1 MADQHIGA
9 NGITLRCRIEGPT
22 SGQVILFSNSLC
34 TDLSMWDDQAALF
47 SKRYRIVRY
56 DARGHGE
63 SGATAPPYT
72 LSMLT
77 EDVRSLL
84 DALGIEQVHFVG
96 LSLGGMVGQLFAARY
111 PNRLLSLALCDTSAR
126 MKREIW
132 EERLALARR
141 EGLEATIE
149 ASLQR
154 WFTKPFREHNPAV
167 IDRMRQTIRRTS
179 LDGYLGC
186 STAIMN
192 MDNIEQLPRIVTR
205 TLVLVGRQDPATPV
219 GDAEI
224 LHAQIAGSRLVIID
238 DAAHLPNIEQTQA
251 FNANLEHFLEYEGA
265 HA

>member
-1 MADQHIGA
+1 MADQQIRA
-9 NGITLRCRIEGPT
+9 NGITLRCRVEGPM
-22 SGQVILFSNSLC
+22 SGQVIVFSNSLC
-34 TDLSMWDDQAALF
+34 TDLSMWDDQVALF
-47 SKRYRIVRY
+47 SNRYRVIRY

-63 SGATAPPYT
+63 SGSTPPPYT

-96 LSLGGMVGQLFAARY
+96 LSLGGMVGQLFAVRY

-141 EGLEATIE
+141 EGLEATVE

-154 WFTKPFREHNPAV
+154 WFTKPYRDRNPAI
-167 IDRMRQTIRRTS
+167 IDRIRQMIRRTS

-192 MDNIEQLPRIVTR
+192 MDNIEQLPRIVAR

-219 GDAEI
+219 SDAEI
-224 LHAQIAGSRLVIID
+224 LHAQIGGSRLAIID

-251 FNANLEHFLEYEGA
+251 FNAKLEEFLQHDGVRA
-265 HA
+265 